1 MPQAAEVLEQEPQE
15 AESAIAEAVDEA
27 IEAPPEQPPEEPT
40 PDASRIEQFNQVAAE
55 IEARRNNLES
65 AVSEPHQLAEAL
77 SNIGIINVDLLK
89 HYLEAKKGVF
99 SLESPEQVAE
109 MAEQLM
115 KLENEIITPMIDGA
129 RKSGKSEEQ
138 IGNLTIG
145 AREAFYGMVLN
156 GTLTVERI
164 REVFDGQILF
174 SQKPGAE
181 FKSEHHNKDEIG
193 AYLCWNGQKFDI
205 HLYDALFASST
216 RDIGFLFRHEFSHA
230 AAPSIWGMKY
240 FDFIEAAKNPNT
252 NTAKFADTPEL
263 QQVLFLVANPR
274 LAKPFFRE
282 YISGI
287 LSELETA
294 TDPQKIAELRQSA
307 AKEIVADLTAHFLE
321 GSQSADVFCDL
332 RMRYLDQNPQ
342 KLLETVLE
350 LEGVASSDEL
360 LKKYFKPGEP
370 VTPNAI
376 FDKLSTSI
384 PLTPLIGTSKVWQ
397 ERLTKLFE
405 DRGANLS
412 RPKDEFD
419 EDLDLGWCDEEELV
433 SAIPPTSSA
442 QQTSASQG
450 AQTGGGGA
458 MQTFLDLWGI
468 ITGGASQKQ

>member
-1 MPQAAEVLEQEPQE
+1 MPQAAEVLEQEPVAGEQPDLE
-15 AESAIAEAVDEA
+15 LLEDS
-27 IEAPPEQPPEEPT
+27 EAPPEQPHEEP
-40 PDASRIEQFNQVAAE
+40 PPESNRFEHFNQVASE
-55 IEARRNNLES
+55 IEARRKNLES

-77 SNIGIINVDLLK
+77 SNIGIINAEFLK
-89 HYLEAKKGVF
+89 HYLEAKHDVF
-99 SLESPEQVAE
+99 SLESPEQVEE
-109 MAEQLM
+109 MAKELM
-115 KLENEIITPMIDGA
+115 KLENEIIAPMIDGA

-145 AREAFYGMVLN
+145 AREAFYEMVLN
-156 GTLTVERI
+156 GTLSAEKI
-164 REVFDGQILF
+164 REAFDGQILF
-174 SQKPGAE
+174 SEKPGVE

-193 AYLCWNGQKFDI
+193 AFLSWSGEKFNI

-240 FDFIEAAKNPNT
+240 FDFLEVSKNPNT

-274 LAKPFFRE
+274 LAKPFFRD
-282 YISGI
+282 YISDI

-321 GSQSADVFCDL
+321 GSQSADVFCTL

-370 VTPNAI
+370 ITPNAI

-397 ERLTKLFE
+397 ERLAKLFE
-405 DRGANLS
+405 NRGENLA
-412 RPKDEFD
+412 RPKDENG
-419 EDLDLGWCDEEELV
+419 EDLDLGWCDDEELV
-433 SAIPPTSSA
+433 SSIPQVPSA
-442 QQTSASQG
+442 QQTDASQG
-450 AQTGGGGA
+450 AQTDGGGTA
-458 MQTFLDLWGI
+458 QAFLDIWGI
-468 ITGGASQKQ
+468 LTGGASRKQ